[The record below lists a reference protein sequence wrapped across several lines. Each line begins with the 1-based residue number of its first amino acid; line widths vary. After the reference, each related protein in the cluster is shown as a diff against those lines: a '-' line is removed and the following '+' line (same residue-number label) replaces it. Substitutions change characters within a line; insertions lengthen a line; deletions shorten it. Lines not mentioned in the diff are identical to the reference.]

1 MKNKQDFKKNGFS
14 LVEVLVYISILTL
27 VLSIIIGSLI
37 TMAQIQ
43 ERVIAGKAVDRSA
56 VVALDR
62 ILREVRLSDSI
73 DTVNSVFDVPESVLS
88 VEREGVSGPI
98 KFYVLNDVF
107 YLDKEGSTY
116 RLINEKV
123 VVENFSVFRIE
134 AGESEAVRVNLVLSY
149 PYSDGSVE
157 QSFYITAIL
166 RGSLE

>member
-1 MKNKQDFKKNGFS
+1 MKNKQNYKNKGFS

-62 ILREVRLSDSI
+62 LLREVRLSDSV
-73 DTVNSVFDVPESVLS
+73 DTINSVFNVSESILS
-88 VEREGVSGPI
+88 VEREGVSGPLM
-98 KFYVLNDVF
+98 FYVLNDVF
-107 YLDKEGSTY
+107 YLEKEGETY
-116 RLINEKV
+116 RLINENV
-123 VVENFSVFRIE
+123 TVENFFVKRVNS
-134 AGESEAVRVNLVLSY
+134 GESEAVRVNLVLSY

-157 QSFYITAIL
+157 QSFYVTAIL

>member
-1 MKNKQDFKKNGFS
+1 MKNKQSFKNRGFS
-14 LVEVLVYISILTL
+14 LIEVLVYISILTL

-62 ILREVRLSDSI
+62 LLREVRLSDSI
-73 DTVNSVFDVPESVLS
+73 DIANSVFDVSESVLS
-88 VEREGVSGPI
+88 VEREDVSGLL

-107 YLDKEGSTY
+107 YLEKEGETY
-116 RLINEKV
+116 QLINKKV
-123 VVENFSVFRIE
+123 VVEDFFVNRVSS
-134 AGESEAVRVNLVLSY
+134 GESEAVRINLVLSY

-157 QSFYITAIL
+157 QSFYVTAIL

>member
-1 MKNKQDFKKNGFS
+1 MKNKQDVKCRGFS

-73 DTVNSVFDVPESVLS
+73 DTVNSVFDVPESVLF
-88 VEREGVSGPI
+88 VEREGISGPI
-98 KFYVLNDVF
+98 KFYVLDDVF
-107 YLDKEGSTY
+107 YLEKEGSTY
-116 RLINEKV
+116 QLINEKV
-123 VVENFSVFRIE
+123 VVKNFSVFRIE

-157 QSFYITAIL
+157 QSFYVTAIL

>member
-1 MKNKQDFKKNGFS
+1 MKNKQSFKNRGFS
-14 LVEVLVYISILTL
+14 LIEVLVYISILTL

-62 ILREVRLSDSI
+62 LLREVRLSDSI
-73 DTVNSVFDVPESVLS
+73 DIANSVFDVSASVLS
-88 VEREGVSGPI
+88 VEREDVSGLL

-107 YLDKEGSTY
+107 YLEKEGETY
-116 RLINEKV
+116 QLINKKV
-123 VVENFSVFRIE
+123 VVEDFFVNRVSS
-134 AGESEAVRVNLVLSY
+134 GESEAVRINLVLSY

-157 QSFYITAIL
+157 QSFYVTAIL